1 MKLRSSLL
9 GLALAVGLGLAASAC
24 GGDNPYV
31 PSDGQGSGSGSGSG
45 SGAATFTS
53 YVIDLIT
60 NHSSD
65 QTPASYADFKDL
77 PDPDGD
83 NNNGSAYDSLFQ

>member
-9 GLALAVGLGLAASAC
+9 GLAIAVGLGLTAAAC
-24 GGDNPYV
+24 GDDSPFV
-31 PSDGQGSGSGSGSG
+31 PSDGQGSGSGSGS
-45 SGAATFTS
+45 ATFTS
-53 YVIDLIT
+53 FVLDLVN
-60 NHSSD
+60 NHTVD
-65 QTPASYADFKDL
+65 PAPADYSTFKDL

>member
-24 GGDNPYV
+24 GGDNPYI
-31 PSDGQGSGSGSGSG
+31 PSDGQGSGSGSG

-83 NNNGSAYDSLFQ
+83 NNNGSAYDSLFH

>member
-9 GLALAVGLGLAASAC
+9 GLAIAVGLGLTAAAC
-24 GGDNPYV
+24 GDDSPFV
-31 PSDGQGSGSGSGSG
+31 PSDGQGSGSGS
-45 SGAATFTS
+45 ATFTS
-53 YVIDLIT
+53 FVLDLVN
-60 NHSSD
+60 NHTAD
-65 QTPASYADFKDL
+65 PAPADYSTFKDL

>member
-9 GLALAVGLGLAASAC
+9 GLAIAVGLGLTAAAC
-24 GGDNPYV
+24 GDDSPFV

-45 SGAATFTS
+45 AATFTS
-53 YVIDLIT
+53 FVLDLVT
-60 NHSSD
+60 NHGMD
-65 QTPASYADFKDL
+65 PAPADYSTFKDL

-83 NNNGSAYDSLFQ
+83 SNNGSAYDSLF

>member
-9 GLALAVGLGLAASAC
+9 GLAIAVGLGLTAAAC
-24 GGDNPYV
+24 GDDSPFV
-31 PSDGQGSGSGSGSG
+31 PSDGQGSGSGSGS
-45 SGAATFTS
+45 ATFTS
-53 YVIDLIT
+53 FVLDLVN
-60 NHSSD
+60 NHTAD
-65 QTPASYADFKDL
+65 PAPADYSTFKDL